1 MVVIAGM
8 SCFSPFLKAA
18 ASPMVKKRKFSLRFG
33 KPSLCT
39 ASQSL
44 YDALARPNH
53 IAYRVCGEQA
63 GGSGNSADVAT
74 TLNKVDCMD
83 IICVHDSSTTQS
95 THELRENVR
104 GDLAPREVP
113 PERRHCDRD
122 GRVNVAG
129 RDPGGDPRAQRETDR
144 KAEVDR

>member
-1 MVVIAGM
+1 MT
-8 SCFSPFLKAA
+8 
-18 ASPMVKKRKFSLRFG
+18 
-33 KPSLCT
+33 T
-39 ASQSL
+39 AL
-44 YDALARPNH
+44 D
-53 IAYRVCGEQA
+53 E
-63 GGSGNSADVAT
+63 
-74 TLNKVDCMD
+74 VDRMD
-83 IICVHDSSTTQS
+83 IICVYDSSTTQS
-95 THELRENVR
+95 THELGKNVR